1 MAERRCDARVVLHVL
16 VSAAVVLLLLHG
28 LGAHTSLGAVLPVP
42 VDAAPEVAPADGSA
56 PVSDHDG
63 CPEQGEQ
70 TGEAGCV
77 RPPSQQCRDH
87 GRRACERETTGEPG
101 PAGRVARVRAT
112 TMSTGSPGRR
122 SGPLLPVFRC

>member
-1 MAERRCDARVVLHVL
+1 MAERWCDWRVVLRVL

-28 LGAHTSLGAVLPVP
+28 LGAHTSLGAALPVP
-42 VDAAPEVAPADGSA
+42 ADAAPGDGSGPA
-56 PVSDHDG
+56 SDHDG

-87 GRRACERETTGEPG
+87 CRRSCGRASAGEPG
-101 PAGRVARVRAT
+101 SAGRAAIRSTGSTGA
-112 TMSTGSPGRR
+112 TGSPGRR
-122 SGPLLPVFRC
+122 SESLLSVFRC